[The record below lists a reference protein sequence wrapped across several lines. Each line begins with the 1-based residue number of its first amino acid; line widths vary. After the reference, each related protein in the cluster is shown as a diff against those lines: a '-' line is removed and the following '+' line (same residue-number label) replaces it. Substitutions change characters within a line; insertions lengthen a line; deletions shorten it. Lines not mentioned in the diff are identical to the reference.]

1 MMNKK
6 TCGTIVFIFSTLVI
20 LDSCATVKQNN
31 ITDNNPDLRSAGP
44 HQPIVPLTAGD
55 EFHKILTA
63 QWEKKLIENPEWATR
78 LGDDR
83 YNDRLNDVSFETIKK
98 RQKDNRALQ
107 TRLKRIDRSA
117 LSEPDQLSY
126 DLYVQK
132 LERSNYGYR
141 YKTYFMPI
149 DQMGGIQI
157 GFAGMPDYA
166 PFETP
171 EDYQNYISRLRAFPK
186 KIEQTIDL
194 MKRGIETGWIHP
206 KIILRLVPDQIKAQY
221 NRPVVESPLFR
232 PFKEFPDSFSGS
244 RKDNFIVDATSAIKQ
259 SVYPAYIALYT
270 FITETYLP
278 ACRETI
284 AATDLPGGRSYY
296 DHRVKDYTTT
306 NLTPEEIHERGLNE
320 VDRIRQEMK
329 LVIKKVR
336 FKGTFKEFLDSL
348 RADSNFYYLN
358 ENDLLD
364 EYRVICKKADA
375 QLPQLFGQLPRL
387 PYGVKRIPDYQA
399 PASPTAY
406 YYSGSQEAGRPGF
419 FMANTYLLD
428 TRPKYE
434 MEALSLHEAVP
445 GHHLQIALA
454 QELEDLPKFRRYGG
468 FTAFVE
474 GWALYAEKLGEEMGF
489 YKDPYSRFG
498 QLTYEM
504 WRACRLVVDTGMHA
518 LGWTREQAIDL
529 MLANTAK
536 TENDVIV
543 EIDRYIAWPGQALAY
558 KIGEL
563 KILELRAKAEKEL
576 GISFDIRKFH
586 DVVLGNGAL
595 PLDMLEKQVLD
606 YISKTQK

>member
-1 MMNKK
+1 MNKK
-6 TCGTIVFIFSTLVI
+6 TCGTIVFIFSALVI

-31 ITDNNPDLRSAGP
+31 ITDNKPDLRSVGP

-63 QWEKKLIENPEWATR
+63 EWEKRLTENPEWATR

-83 YNDRLNDVSFETIKK
+83 YNDRLNDVSFEIIKK

-107 TRLKRIDRSA
+107 SRLKEIDRSA

-126 DLYVQK
+126 DLFVQK

-206 KIILRLVPDQIKAQY
+206 KIILRLVPDQIKAQFS
-221 NRPVVESPLFR
+221 RPVVESPLFR

-244 RKDNFIVDATSAIKQ
+244 RKDNFIEEATSTLKQ

-270 FITETYLP
+270 FIIETYLP

-284 AATDLPGGRSYY
+284 AATALPGGRSYY

-329 LVIKKVR
+329 LVIKKVG

-468 FTAFVE
+468 YTAFVE

-606 YISKTQK
+606 YISKVQQ

>member
-1 MMNKK
+1 MNKK
-6 TCGTIVFIFSTLVI
+6 TCGTIVFIFSALVI

-31 ITDNNPDLRSAGP
+31 ITDNKPDLGSAGP
-44 HQPIVPLTAGD
+44 HQPTVPLTAGD

-63 QWEKKLIENPEWATR
+63 EWEKRLIENPEWATR

-83 YNDRLNDVSFETIKK
+83 YNDRLNDVSFEAIKK
-98 RQKDNRALQ
+98 RQKDNRALHV
-107 TRLKRIDRSA
+107 RLKEIDRSA

-132 LERSNYGYR
+132 LERSNHGYR

-166 PFETP
+166 PFDTA
-171 EDYQNYISRLRAFPK
+171 EDYQNYLSRLRAFPK

-194 MKRGIETGWIHP
+194 MKRGIETGWTHP

-221 NRPVVESPLFR
+221 NRPIVESPLFR

-244 RKDNFIVDATSAIKQ
+244 RKDNFIEEATSTLKQ

-270 FITETYLP
+270 FISETYLP

-284 AATDLPGGRSYY
+284 SATALPGGRSYY

-329 LVIKKVR
+329 LVIKKVG

-348 RADSNFYYLN
+348 RTDSNFYYLN

-419 FMANTYLLD
+419 FMANTYLID

-468 FTAFVE
+468 YTAFVE

-606 YISKTQK
+606 YISKVQQ

>member
-1 MMNKK
+1 MNKK
-6 TCGTIVFIFSTLVI
+6 TCGTIVFIFSALVI

-31 ITDNNPDLRSAGP
+31 ITDNKPDLGSADP
-44 HQPIVPLTAGD
+44 YQPTVPLTAGD

-63 QWEKKLIENPEWATR
+63 EWEKRLIENPEWATR

-83 YNDRLNDVSFETIKK
+83 YNDRLNDVSFEANKK
-98 RQKDNRALQ
+98 RQKDNRALHS
-107 TRLKRIDRSA
+107 RLKEIDRSA

-132 LERSNYGYR
+132 LERSNHGYR

-166 PFETP
+166 PFDTA
-171 EDYQNYISRLRAFPK
+171 EDYQNYLSRLRAFPK

-194 MKRGIETGWIHP
+194 MKRGIETGWTHP

-221 NRPVVESPLFR
+221 NRPIVESPLFR

-244 RKDNFIVDATSAIKQ
+244 RKDNFIEEATSTLKQ

-270 FITETYLP
+270 FISETYLP

-284 AATDLPGGRSYY
+284 SATALPGGRSYY

-329 LVIKKVR
+329 LVIKKVG

-348 RADSNFYYLN
+348 RTDSNFYYLN

-419 FMANTYLLD
+419 FMANTYLID

-468 FTAFVE
+468 YTAFVE

-606 YISKTQK
+606 YISKVQQ